1 MWNIE
6 ALTGYH
12 PTTTFW
18 DDFTIA
24 ESFGNNAIRETFS
37 RAFLEWRKEYIYLTE
52 LVMVLNW
59 KMWQWYGRDDERSML
74 YQDLWESADSYAVGY
89 LTGNEL
95 TYYYQ
100 TTD

>member
-6 ALTGYH
+6 ALTGYR
-12 PTTTFW
+12 PKTTFW

-24 ESFGNNAIRETFS
+24 EAFGNDAIRDTFS
-37 RAFLEWRKEYIYLTE
+37 RAFLDWRKEYIYLTE

-59 KMWQWYGRDDERSML
+59 KMWQWYERDEERSML
-74 YQDLWESADSYAVGY
+74 YQDLWEAADTYAAGY
-89 LTGNEL
+89 LTGSEL
-95 TYYYQ
+95 QYYYQ